1 MKTLRLGKTDLMVS
15 ELGFGGIP
23 IIRLGFEDAVEV
35 VRHCFERGIRFF
47 DTANVYGDS
56 ERKIGQALESVRDKV
71 LLATKT
77 LARDVEGAAEHVDYS
92 LENLKTRCIDLYQLH
107 NLINDDALN
116 QALAPGGAYEALARA
131 KADGKIR
138 FIGFS
143 SHNIATAI
151 RACRTGLFSTVQF
164 PFNFIERDPADDLF
178 KVAAEMEMGI
188 IAMKPLGGGLLE
200 RADLCFRFLQQ
211 FPNVV
216 PIPGIQAKEEVEQI
230 VELYISPKP
239 LSQADLADIET
250 IRSQLGTKFCH
261 RCEYCMP
268 CDKGVL
274 IPQAMAFRSFSRRM
288 VPLAAIM
295 MADAAMESIANCE
308 DCREC
313 IEKCPYG
320 LEIPEALKETLALY
334 NDFVKQHG

>member
-1 MKTLRLGKTDLMVS
+1 MKTLRLGKTGLMVS

-35 VRHCFERGIRFF
+35 VRHCFESGIRFF

-71 LLATKT
+71 VLATKT
-77 LARDVEGAAEHVDYS
+77 LARDVEGATEHVGYS

-116 QALAPGGAYEALARA
+116 QVLAPGGAYEALARA

-164 PFNFIERDPADDLF
+164 PFNFIEHDPADDLF
-178 KVAAEMEMGI
+178 KVAAEMDMGI

-200 RADLCFRFLQQ
+200 RADLCFRFLQK
-211 FPNVV
+211 FPNVA
-216 PIPGIQAKEEVEQI
+216 PIPGIQAKEEVDQI
-230 VELYISPKP
+230 VELYRSPRP
-239 LSQADLADIET
+239 LSEADLAEMET

-288 VPLAAIM
+288 VPQAAIM

-320 LEIPEALKETLALY
+320 LEIPEVLKETLALY